1 MLTYLANPGNVPI
14 LVINLIMLCFER
26 KDGVNGVLVYR
37 IESKFLN
44 LSF

>member
-1 MLTYLANPGNVPI
+1 MLIYLVNLGNVLI

-26 KDGVNGVLVYR
+26 KDGVNGVFVYR
-37 IESKFLN
+37 IEFKFLN